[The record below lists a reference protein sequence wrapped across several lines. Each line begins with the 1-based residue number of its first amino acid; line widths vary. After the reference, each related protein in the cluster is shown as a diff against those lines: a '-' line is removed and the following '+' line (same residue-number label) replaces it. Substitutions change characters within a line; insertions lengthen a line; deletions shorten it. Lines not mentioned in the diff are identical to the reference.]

1 MITIDC
7 SLFVP
12 KVGGTMDRRQSLSNF
27 SLARIVGLQR
37 MGRRASSPEKGAP
50 ITSEREGFRKARHRL
65 HSALLRTI
73 SSLSTYGNII
83 WGQYLC

>member
-1 MITIDC
+1 MIIH
-7 SLFVP
+7 LFLKLVARWTG
-12 KVGGTMDRRQSLSNF
+12 VRAFQINF

-65 HSALLRTI
+65 HTLLLRTV

-83 WGQYLC
+83 GGQYLC